1 MKKGV
6 LLSFFAVLFA
16 FSTRAAIQLQE
27 PVVDFENGYIEF
39 TGFNT
44 DGNYKFILNTY
55 EWPSDHGPQFQLTV
69 EPIDDSKDAAF
80 S

>member
-44 DGNYKFILNTY
+44 DGNYKFILTMTSMTQIIGN
-55 EWPSDHGPQFQLTV
+55 LCL
-69 EPIDDSKDAAF
+69 
-80 S
+80 